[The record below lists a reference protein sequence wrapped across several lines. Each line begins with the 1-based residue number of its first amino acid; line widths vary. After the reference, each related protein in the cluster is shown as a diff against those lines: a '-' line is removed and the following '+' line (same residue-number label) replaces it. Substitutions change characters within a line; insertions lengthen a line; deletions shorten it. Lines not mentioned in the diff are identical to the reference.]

1 MEEYSKIIVSALN
14 EEVKELRKRNILIYI
29 ALFVLFVIFVGNFL
43 TVWGGTGRRFTDFM
57 FRYTRGEYDT
67 NISVTNTS
75 SDRCGRLSGYSNG
88 RYYYYDKEKKA
99 FCEYATGDTV
109 LSLKGAPNW
118 IAMSEK
124 YIYYTT
130 DFAVYQYDYEGT
142 EIAGY
147 DFPEGEW
154 VTGMYLEGESLY
166 CECDINSG
174 EYGRGYAVYIF
185 NSEDI
190 LAERDQP
197 AVEPEWDETLSCYG
211 NDSTDVSEIW
221 VKKIGSNW
229 LVAESNPDD
238 TKIMHEGNAVKICT
252 HEVSEGGSFSIVSGE
267 TGKAIFS
274 YCDFVVAIVADRVF
288 LSDSSEIGSLG
299 ADKRWKAYGEN
310 LDKELRCSRMRI
322 DGNVWVELLEEYAGG
337 SLGSL
342 PEGSVGE
349 YLNGHLLYIDMESDQ
364 VKESIPI
371 KTGQVIYMDKDQY
384 ATIKNGKI
392 EFYNV
397 SDGEKIKE
405 HEVKGYQMRKDYTV
419 EVCYDKIFFFC
430 ENKLIDVIEV

>member
-1 MEEYSKIIVSALN
+1 M
-14 EEVKELRKRNILIYI
+14 KELRKRDILICI
-29 ALFVLFVIFVGNFL
+29 ALFVLLVIFVGNFL

-67 NISVTNTS
+67 NISVNNTG

-99 FCEYATGDTV
+99 FCEYATGDIV
-109 LSLKGAPNW
+109 LSLKDAPNW

-142 EIAGY
+142 EIARY
-147 DFPEGEW
+147 DFPDGEW

-166 CECDINSG
+166 CECDINSE

-190 LAERDQP
+190 LAEQDQL
-197 AVEPEWDETLSCYG
+197 AVEPEWDESLSCYG
-211 NDSTDVSEIW
+211 DDSTDVSEIW
-221 VKKIGSNW
+221 VKKIGNNW
-229 LVAESNPDD
+229 LLTESNPDD
-238 TKIMHEGNAVKICT
+238 TKIMREGNAIKICT
-252 HEVSEGGSFSIVSGE
+252 HEVGEGSSFGLVSGK

-274 YCDFVVAIVADRVF
+274 FCDFVVAIAADRVF
-288 LSDSSEIGSLG
+288 LSLGYPSEIGSLG
-299 ADKRWKAYGEN
+299 VDKRWKAYGEN
-310 LDKELRCSRMRI
+310 LDLNLRCSHIKI
-322 DGNVWVELLEEYAGG
+322 DKKMLLVHLEEYVGG
-337 SLGSL
+337 STG
-342 PEGSVGE
+342 PATEGSVGE
-349 YLNGHLLYIDMESDQ
+349 YLNGHLLYIDLDSDQ

-397 SDGEKIKE
+397 ANGEKIKE
-405 HEVKGYQMRKDYTV
+405 HEVKGYQVRKDYTV

-430 ENKLIDVIEV
+430 EDELIDVIEI